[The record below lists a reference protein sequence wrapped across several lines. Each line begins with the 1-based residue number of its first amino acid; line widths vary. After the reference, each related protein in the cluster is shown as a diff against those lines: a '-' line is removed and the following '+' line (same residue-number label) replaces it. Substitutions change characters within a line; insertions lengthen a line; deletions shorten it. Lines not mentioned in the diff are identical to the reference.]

1 MCLDLWLVDS
11 KTNSKLVSRKG
22 LKEQCL
28 LKILLEKQK
37 YSRDRVPER
46 KGPHYSKNEKKAR
59 DPRKYIDK
67 DYGVTHGHSFYPFKI
82 GIGEP
87 LLKWEVFE

>member
-1 MCLDLWLVDS
+1 MPES
-11 KTNSKLVSRKG
+11 K
-22 LKEQCL
+22 E
-28 LKILLEKQK
+28 
-37 YSRDRVPER
+37 
-46 KGPHYSKNEKKAR
+46 PHYSKNEKKAR